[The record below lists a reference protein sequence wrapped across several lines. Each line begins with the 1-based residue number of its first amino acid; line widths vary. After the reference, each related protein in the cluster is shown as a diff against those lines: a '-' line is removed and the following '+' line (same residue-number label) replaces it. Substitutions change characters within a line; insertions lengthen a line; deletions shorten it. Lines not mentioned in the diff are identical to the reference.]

1 MLYFFKSL
9 VDHIVAITAFISCD
23 RTISARAVVRYDDV
37 VINWGRAYRSTTG
50 MFTASY
56 HGLYRFCCI
65 LVGLL
70 SNSVHLEMVKNRK
83 RESTLYSASQ
93 TFSQSSQTLNLDLDK
108 GDNISMQNHNH
119 IKAML
124 HDHLDIMFSPVP

>member
-37 VINWGRAYRSTTG
+37 VINWGR

-83 RESTLYSASQ
+83 RVSTLYSASQ